1 MAITTYTVKRG
12 DSLWKIAKTYPSSI
26 AGSNINAKIET
37 LINLNGVKR
46 RKSDNV
52 PLIYVGQ
59 VIKLSGSSSGAAS
72 SSSASSLPTQ
82 PVVNAFGLQSSNE
95 TSGKNR
101 AMYAAWSFTRA
112 NTKNFKYRWF
122 QYKNGIWSMGNE
134 GETTGYDPVY
144 CYSEWTA
151 DSAATKVQFQVAPIP
166 DTYEE
171 EVRNGNT
178 TTKVEKAYWTGAQWS
193 VTKEYDFSNNPPLMP
208 STPTVSIDSNTL
220 TASISNI
227 DATDLDATSVKF
239 NIVKDNS
246 TSVHTSS
253 PVAIN
258 TTSNYVSYQYTVE
271 YGSKYTVRACSVNSR
286 GQESGWSDFSS
297 EAGTKPS
304 APAEIT
310 TYRRNKRS
318 DSSISAYLEWTSV
331 ANATKYKVEYTTV
344 KADFD
349 TASGNIQS
357 VETEDARTSIEVTG
371 IETGYDYFFR
381 VKAVNDIGESD
392 PTDIVTIP
400 IGTPPAAP
408 TTWSSSSSAFV
419 GEEMDL
425 NWTHNPTDNSR
436 QSYAQLSL
444 KINDDD
450 WVSYVF
456 ENTTNDTTGE
466 QTNEETFTYGKAISY
481 KGVLHV
487 KMDTTKEYLKNAK
500 VQWKVRTA
508 GVTDQFSDVDWSVE
522 RTIYIYEKPTLNL
535 SMTSDLAGS
544 GTLIT
549 TLTSFPFY
557 IRAVVGLTSYVLQK
571 PVGYHLRIV
580 SNGSYQTVDDTGRTK
595 AVNSGDDVYSKYFDT
610 TETLV
615 VEMSANNVDLES
627 GIGYTIYCTADMS
640 TGLSIEQTHDFTVS
654 WTEDAEYVINADIAI
669 DNEAYTALISPYC
682 VEKVAAGPGGKNL
695 LRYPYYETTKTMN
708 GIEFTDNGDGTITAN
723 GTATETAKF
732 RAKFWNE
739 NSCGAGTYYV
749 SGCPTGG
756 SDNTYCINF
765 AAKYNEEII
774 GDTLD
779 YGSGFK
785 IEAPNG
791 IDKFYAYIIIKSG
804 VTVSNLVFKPQL
816 ELGTTATEYEQYYEK
831 YEDGDLVE
839 NTTLSVYRREYDG
852 SYTEIATGIP
862 NTNTAITDPHPSLDY
877 ARYRIV
883 AKRTET
889 GAISFYDV
897 PGYPVGG
904 IAVIIQWDEAWS
916 TFDVT
921 DDTAVDGPPWSG
933 SMLRLPYNIDV
944 TDSRKTDASFVEY
957 VGRKHPVSYYGTQLG
972 ETSTWNVDIPKEDKE
987 TIYALRRLSIWTGDV
1002 YVREPSGTGYW
1013 ANVEVSFNIKHTDV
1027 TVPVVLNVTRVEGGM

>member
-12 DSLWKIAKTYPSSI
+12 DSLWRIATTYPSSI
-26 AGSNINAKIET
+26 AGNTTNAKIDT
-37 LINLNGVKR
+37 LVSLNGIKNR
-46 RKSDNV
+46 N
-52 PLIYVGQ
+52 LIYVGQ
-59 VIKLSGSSSGAAS
+59 VIKLSGETVQS
-72 SSSASSLPTQ
+72 SSSSYATGAVQPT
-82 PVVNAFGLQSSNE
+82 VNAFGLQSANE

-101 AMYAAWSFTRA
+101 AMYAAWNFSRA

-122 QYKNGIWSMGNE
+122 QFKNGVWSMGKE

-151 DSAATKVQFQVAPIP
+151 DTAATKVQFQVAPIP
-166 DTYEE
+166 DTYQQKDSS
-171 EVRNGNT
+171 GNT
-178 TTKVEKAYWTGAQWS
+178 TDVPYWTGAQWS

-208 STPTVSIDSNTL
+208 SVPSVTIDNLTL

-227 DATDLDATSVKF
+227 DPSDLDATSVKF

-246 TSVHTSS
+246 TSIHTSS
-253 PVAIN
+253 PVWIN
-258 TTSNYVSYQYTVE
+258 TTSNYVSYQYTVD
-271 YGSKYTVRACSVNSR
+271 YGSKYTVRACAVNGR
-286 GQESGWSDFSS
+286 GQESGWSDFSN

-304 APAEIT
+304 APAGIT

-318 DSSISAYLEWTSV
+318 DGTISAYLEWSGV
-331 ANATKYKVEYTTV
+331 GNAKKYKVEYTTV

-349 TASGNIQS
+349 TASKNIQS

-371 IETGYDYFFR
+371 IETGHDYFFR

-408 TTWSSSSSAFV
+408 TTWSSASSAFV

-444 KINDDD
+444 KINDND

-466 QTNEETFTYGKAISY
+466 RTDEATFTYGTAISY

-487 KMDTTKEYLKNAK
+487 KMDTTVANLKNAK

-508 GVTDQFSDVDWSVE
+508 GITDQFSDTDWSVE

-535 SMTSDLAGS
+535 SMTSDLAGT
-544 GTLIT
+544 GALIT
-549 TLTSFPFY
+549 SLESFPFY
-557 IRAVVGLTSYVLQK
+557 IRATVALESYTIQR

-580 SNGSYQTVDDTGRTK
+580 SNGFYETVDDTGRTK
-595 AVNSGDDVYSKYFDT
+595 TVNSGDDVYSKYFDT
-610 TETLV
+610 SETLV

-627 GIGYTIYCTADMS
+627 GIYYTVYCVADMS
-640 TGLSIEQTHDFTVS
+640 TGLSIEQTHAFTVN
-654 WTEDAEYVINADIAI
+654 WTDVEYAI
-669 DNEAYTALISPYC
+669 SANISVDTESYTALVSPYC
-682 VEKVAAGPGGKNL
+682 AEKVAAGPGGKNL
-695 LRYPYYETTKTMN
+695 ISYPYYETTKTMN

-739 NSCGAGTYYV
+739 NPCGPGVYYV
-749 SGCPTGG
+749 SGCPAGG

-779 YGSGFK
+779 YGEGFQ
-785 IEAPNG
+785 INAPNG

-804 VTVSNLVFKPQL
+804 VTVSDLVFKPQL

-831 YEDGDLVE
+831 YEDGNLIE
-839 NTTLSVYRREYDG
+839 NVTLSVYRREYDG
-852 SYTEIATGIP
+852 SYTDIATGIP
-862 NTNTAITDPHPSLDY
+862 NTNTAVTDPHPSLDY

-883 AKRTET
+883 AKDTKT
-889 GAISFYDV
+889 GAISFYDMA
-897 PGYPVGG
+897 GYPVGG
-904 IAVIIQWDEAWS
+904 KAVIIQWDEDWS
-916 TFDVT
+916 TFEVS
-921 DDTAVDGPPWSG
+921 DDTSVDGPPWAG
-933 SMLRLPYNIDV
+933 SMLKLPYNIDV
-944 TDSRKTDASFVEY
+944 TDDRKPDAEFVKY
-957 VGRKHPVSYYGTQLG
+957 AGRKHPVSYYGTQLG
-972 ETSTWNVDIPKEDKE
+972 ETSTWNVDVPKEDKE

-1013 ANVEVSFNIKHTDV
+1013 ANVGVSFSLKHTEV
-1027 TVPVVLNVTRVEGGM
+1027 KVPVTLSVTRVEGGV

>member
-26 AGSNINAKIET
+26 AGNTINAKIDT
-37 LINLNGVKR
+37 LVSLNGIKNR
-46 RKSDNV
+46 N
-52 PLIYVGQ
+52 LIYVGQ
-59 VIKLSGSSSGAAS
+59 VIKLSGSASGS
-72 SSSASSLPTQ
+72 SSSSRTSTPATQ
-82 PVVNAFGLQSSNE
+82 PVVNAFGLQAANE

-101 AMYAAWSFTRA
+101 AMYAAWTFSRA

-122 QYKNGIWSMGNE
+122 EYKNGKWVMGRE

-144 CYSEWTA
+144 CYDEWTA
-151 DSAATKVQFQVAPIP
+151 DASATKVQFQVAPIP
-166 DTYEE
+166 ATYQQKDKS
-171 EVRNGNT
+171 GNT
-178 TTKVEKAYWTGAQWS
+178 TDVPYWTGAQWS

-208 STPTVSIDSNTL
+208 STPSVTIDNLTL

-227 DATDLDATSVKF
+227 DATELDAVSVRF

-246 TSVHTSS
+246 VSIHTSA
-253 PVAIN
+253 PVKIN
-258 TTSNYVSYQYTVE
+258 TTSNYVSYQYAVE
-271 YGSKYTVRACSVNSR
+271 CGSKYTVRACSVNSK
-286 GQESGWSDFSS
+286 GKESGWSDFSS

-318 DSSISAYLEWTSV
+318 DSSISAYLEWTAV

-349 TASGNIQS
+349 NASKNVQS

-381 VKAVNDIGESD
+381 VKAVNSIGESD
-392 PTDIVTIP
+392 PSDIVTIP

-408 TTWSSSSSAFV
+408 TTWSSASSAFV
-419 GEEMDL
+419 GEEMNL

-444 KINDDD
+444 KINDAD

-456 ENTTNDTTGE
+456 ENTTNETTGE
-466 QTNEETFTYGKAISY
+466 TTDEETFTYGKAISY

-487 KMDTTKEYLKNAK
+487 KMDTTVASLKNAK

-508 GVTDQFSDVDWSVE
+508 GVTDQFSDTDWSVE

-544 GTLIT
+544 GALIT
-549 TLTSFPFY
+549 TLSSFPFY
-557 IRAVVGLTSYVLQK
+557 IRAVVGLTSYALQK

-580 SNGSYQTVDDTGRTK
+580 SNGFYETVDDTGRTK
-595 AVNSGDDVYSKYFDT
+595 TINVGDDVYSKYFDT
-610 TETLV
+610 TQTLV
-615 VEMSANNVDLES
+615 VEMSANNIDLES
-627 GIGYTIYCTADMS
+627 GIDYTVYCTADMS

-654 WTEDAEYVINADIAI
+654 WTDVEYTINADISV
-669 DNEAYTALISPYC
+669 DQDSYTALISPYC
-682 VEKVAAGPGGKNL
+682 SD
-695 LRYPYYETTKTMN
+695 
-708 GIEFTDNGDGTITAN
+708 TDGSL
-723 GTATETAKF
+723 TED
-732 RAKFWNE
+732 
-739 NSCGAGTYYV
+739 V
-749 SGCPTGG
+749 
-756 SDNTYCINF
+756 
-765 AAKYNEEII
+765 
-774 GDTLD
+774 
-779 YGSGFK
+779 
-785 IEAPNG
+785 
-791 IDKFYAYIIIKSG
+791 
-804 VTVSNLVFKPQL
+804 
-816 ELGTTATEYEQYYEK
+816 
-831 YEDGDLVE
+831 
-839 NTTLSVYRREYDG
+839 TLSVYRREYDG
-852 SYTEIATGIP
+852 SYMEIATGIP
-862 NTNTAITDPHPSLDY
+862 NNNTAVTDPHPALDY
-877 ARYRIV
+877 ARYRVV
-883 AKRTET
+883 AKGTET
-889 GAISFYDV
+889 GAISFYDA
-897 PGYPVGG
+897 PGYPVRG
-904 IAVIIQWDEAWS
+904 IAVIIQWDEAWV

-972 ETSTWNVDIPKEDKE
+972 ETSTWNVDIPKEDQE

-1002 YVREPSGTGYW
+1002 YVREPSGMGYW
-1013 ANVEVSFNIKHTDV
+1013 ANIGVSFNIKHTEV
-1027 TVPVVLNVTRVEGGM
+1027 TVPVTLSITRVEGGV